1 LSGVFERGA
10 QVVQAVLGQ
19 ASWLFASGHQ
29 IETALAI
36 SRTSGVNASIT
47 IGPS

>member
-1 LSGVFERGA
+1 LA
-10 QVVQAVLGQ
+10 K
-19 ASWLFASGHQ
+19 ASWLLASGRQ

-36 SRTSGVNASIT
+36 SRTSGVKASIT